1 MRKWDLQAL
10 MTDVFICECG
20 ATLTTRI
27 TAQRRLYSSQICLIG
42 FSSIMLLHCTVPW
55 AAVEDGE
62 VRGGGE
68 ALSSWVI
75 WLFPWGVCG
84 IHFTRSNLGDQLR
97 LGVWYS
103 VADLRQYGLYMCKKW
118 SKRWEWGK
126 KNSSAAEEVSRS
138 EKAVS
143 TSKINKIGTRSW
155 NWVWMG
161 LRWKEDGLEMYWTLR
176 LSCQEG
182 EEKTQQNN
190 HRGSEEEQKVRHRN
204 SRRSTRRD

>member
-1 MRKWDLQAL
+1 MDVERYHSLPCIHTYTGTKSKMRKWDLQAL

-118 SKRWEWGK
+118 SKRWEWK
-126 KNSSAAEEVSRS
+126 K
-138 EKAVS
+138 K
-143 TSKINKIGTRSW
+143 KIIG
-155 NWVWMG
+155 
-161 LRWKEDGLEMYWTLR
+161 
-176 LSCQEG
+176 C
-182 EEKTQQNN
+182 
-190 HRGSEEEQKVRHRN
+190 
-204 SRRSTRRD
+204 RRSVEVRKGSIYL